1 MNSCDTQYFTKLYLQ
16 MCCNYNLKY
25 CRQNNLRRDQ
35 LQPNKPL
42 NANLVNLIQKVE
54 NATIGFEIV
63 QNSSI
68 STLQDADDL
77 IKSYKD
83 LIANQTSNN
92 MNRDT
97 TLETQTEF
105 LDNKSRIVSDLSTK
119 LENYLNTSK

>member
-1 MNSCDTQYFTKLYLQ
+1 
-16 MCCNYNLKY
+16 MCCSYNLKY

-54 NATIGFEIV
+54 NATIEFKIV

-77 IKSYKD
+77 IKSYTD